1 MVRPEIIEDNNNI
14 CIWIPVSDNPKE
26 LADILLLRMF
36 VKFKNGTSV
45 N

>member
-1 MVRPEIIEDNNNI
+1 MARPKIIEDDNNI
-14 CIWIPVSDNPKE
+14 CIWIHVSDSLEK